1 MLRRKRRRYSLDET
15 MDYVLTKK
23 IITEYLITAEPEVI
37 YLGGIG
43 AYIEKKRE
51 VLSNGIEIK
60 YREFVKA
67 QLGKRAVV
75 ILKIKIICILN
86 KVLLCYHGNK
96 AKKTS
101 IF

>member
-1 MLRRKRRRYSLDET
+1 
-15 MDYVLTKK
+15 LTKK
-23 IITEYLITAEPEVI
+23 TITEYLITAEPEVI

-67 QLGKRAVV
+67 QLR
-75 ILKIKIICILN
+75 
-86 KVLLCYHGNK
+86 
-96 AKKTS
+96 
-101 IF
+101 